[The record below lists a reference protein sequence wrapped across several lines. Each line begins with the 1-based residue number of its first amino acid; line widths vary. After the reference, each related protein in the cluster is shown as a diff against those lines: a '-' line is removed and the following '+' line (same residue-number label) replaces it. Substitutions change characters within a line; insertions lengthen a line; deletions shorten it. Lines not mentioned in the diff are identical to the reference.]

1 MAFAKPY
8 APNWV
13 SAGGLVV
20 TCGNVVFPQARF
32 NHSAE
37 IPHCVLNPPAESA
50 ERNKKFN
57 VSPKKNL
64 FFLWFLIMTI
74 SL

>member
-1 MAFAKPY
+1 MAFTKPY

-13 SAGGLVV
+13 SAGGPFV

-37 IPHCVLNPPAESA
+37 IPHCVLNPPVESA
-50 ERNKKFN
+50 ERKKIVQRF
-57 VSPKKNL
+57 
-64 FFLWFLIMTI
+64 TI
-74 SL
+74 KIHFSCDF

>member
-37 IPHCVLNPPAESA
+37 IPRCVLNPPAESA
-50 ERNKKFN
+50 ERNKN
-57 VSPKKNL
+57 VQR
-64 FFLWFLIMTI
+64 FTI
-74 SL
+74 KIHFSCGF